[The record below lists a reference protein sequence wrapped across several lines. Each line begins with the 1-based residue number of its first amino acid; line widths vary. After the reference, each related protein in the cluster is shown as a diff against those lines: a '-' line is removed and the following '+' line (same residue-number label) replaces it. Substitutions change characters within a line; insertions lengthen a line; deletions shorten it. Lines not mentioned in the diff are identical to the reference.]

1 MTALPGRL
9 QRPGRPERPG
19 RPLHPPLTDF
29 PVAAYVFAAVFDII
43 SAAGGDRHSWAR
55 QFWHAGTFVL
65 ITGASICILT
75 VLTGFRDLLK
85 YYSPGSEAVRSVS
98 IHVCVM
104 IAVFMVGVGDIA
116 WRLKDYSSSASTPA
130 GILVLSLVAAA
141 GVGVGAAYGGAL
153 VFRHGAG
160 VAIAGA
166 GAEAGTAVAGAGVA
180 GAEARSGAAGSGAG
194 VAGAGA
200 RSGAAG
206 AEPRSAGQVPAQS
219 AAASDMAWPA
229 ARHRLRRGK

>member
-1 MTALPGRL
+1 MTALPGRI
-9 QRPGRPERPG
+9 QRPGRPDRPG

-29 PVAAYVFAAVFDII
+29 PIAAYVFTAVFDVI
-43 SAAGGDRHSWAR
+43 SAIGGDRHSWAR

-75 VLTGFRDLLK
+75 VLTGFRDLLRFPD
-85 YYSPGSEAVRSVS
+85 PGSGAVRSIS

-116 WRLKDYSSSASTPA
+116 WRLKDYASASTPA
-130 GILVLSLVAAA
+130 GVLALSLAAAA
-141 GVGVGAAYGGAL
+141 GVAVGAAYGGAL

-160 VAIAGA
+160 VATAGA
-166 GAEAGTAVAGAGVA
+166 GAAAGA
-180 GAEARSGAAGSGAG
+180 AAGSGAG
-194 VAGAGA
+194 ARAGAGLA
-200 RSGAAG
+200 GGDVRAAG
-206 AEPRSAGQVPAQS
+206 QHPAQ
-219 AAASDMAWPA
+219 AATASDMAVQT

>member
-1 MTALPGRL
+1 MTAFPGWL
-9 QRPGRPERPG
+9 QRQGQDQGRPERPG

-29 PVAAYVFAAVFDII
+29 PIAAYVFAAIFDVI

-65 ITGASICILT
+65 ITGASICVLT

-85 YYSPGSEAVRSVS
+85 YPNPGSGAVRSIS

-104 IAVFMVGVGDIA
+104 AAVFMVGVGDIA

-130 GILVLSLVAAA
+130 GILVLSLVTAA
-141 GVGVGAAYGGAL
+141 GVGVGAAHGGAL

-160 VAIAGA
+160 VATAGA
-166 GAEAGTAVAGAGVA
+166 GAGATEA
-180 GAEARSGAAGSGAG
+180 EP
-194 VAGAGA
+194 

-206 AEPRSAGQVPAQS
+206 AEPRSAGQAAAQS
-219 AAASDMAWPA
+219 AAASDLAWPT